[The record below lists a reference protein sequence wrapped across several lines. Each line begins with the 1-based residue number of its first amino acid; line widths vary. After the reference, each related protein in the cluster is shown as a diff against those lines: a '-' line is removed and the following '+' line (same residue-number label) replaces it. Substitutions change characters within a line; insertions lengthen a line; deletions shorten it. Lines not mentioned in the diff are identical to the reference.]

1 MRMLVNHFLINVDHM
16 LTLIT
21 LKNDRKSHHYGLL
34 INTNFPRDLT
44 KKNYYIFVLVFFT
57 FITFKKQR
65 VKIRGDGKRC
75 YCHSLMHMRDIKYKH
90 ELPMI

>member
-21 LKNDRKSHHYGLL
+21 LKKRQEKSSLWFANKHKFSERFNKKKLL
-34 INTNFPRDLT
+34 HFCSS
-44 KKNYYIFVLVFFT
+44 FFT